1 LANKEIYLIQILKK
15 LDTLDTFYIKI
26 SDMKYSVDKRDHY
39 TIFTLQEDNLNS
51 VIAPD
56 LKADFILL
64 QSEGIRNFILDLS
77 PVNFVDS
84 SGLSAILTANRLWK
98 GDNGSFVLMG
108 INNPNVKKLIE
119 ISRLDS
125 ILAISP
131 NLTGAI
137 EHIRMEEVE
146 RRLRKEFED

>member
-1 LANKEIYLIQILKK
+1 
-15 LDTLDTFYIKI
+15 
-26 SDMKYSVDKRDHY
+26 MKYSVDKRDNY

-51 VIAPD
+51 VLAPD
-56 LKADFILL
+56 LKSDFIVL
-64 QSEGIRNFILDLS
+64 QKEGIKNFILDLANVS
-77 PVNFVDS
+77 FVDS

-98 GDNGSFVLMG
+98 GDNGTFVLTG
-108 INNPNVKKLIE
+108 ITNPNVKKLIE

-125 ILAISP
+125 ILAIAP
-131 NLTGAI
+131 NMTSAV

>member
-1 LANKEIYLIQILKK
+1 
-15 LDTLDTFYIKI
+15 
-26 SDMKYSVDKRDHY
+26 MKYSVDKRDNY

>member
-1 LANKEIYLIQILKK
+1 
-15 LDTLDTFYIKI
+15 
-26 SDMKYSVDKRDHY
+26 MKYSVDKRDNY

-51 VIAPD
+51 IIAPD
-56 LKADFILL
+56 LKSDFILL

-131 NLTGAI
+131 NLAGAV

>member
-1 LANKEIYLIQILKK
+1 
-15 LDTLDTFYIKI
+15 
-26 SDMKYSVDKRDHY
+26 MKYSVDKRDNY

-98 GDNGSFVLMG
+98 GDLGSFVLMG

-131 NLTGAI
+131 NLAGAI

>member
-1 LANKEIYLIQILKK
+1 
-15 LDTLDTFYIKI
+15 
-26 SDMKYSVDKRDHY
+26 MKYSVDRRDNY
-39 TIFTLQEDNLNS
+39 TIFQLQEDNLNS
-51 VIAPD
+51 IIAPD
-56 LKADFILL
+56 LKADFIML

-77 PVNFVDS
+77 LVNFVDS

-98 GDNGSFVLMG
+98 GDKGTFVLTG
-108 INNPNVKKLIE
+108 IVNPNVKKLIE

-125 ILAISP
+125 ILALAP
-131 NLTGAI
+131 NMTTAV

>member
-1 LANKEIYLIQILKK
+1 
-15 LDTLDTFYIKI
+15 
-26 SDMKYSVDKRDHY
+26 MKYSVDKRDNY

-98 GDNGSFVLMG
+98 GDIGSFVLMG

-131 NLTGAI
+131 NLAGAI

>member
-1 LANKEIYLIQILKK
+1 
-15 LDTLDTFYIKI
+15 
-26 SDMKYSVDKRDHY
+26 MKYSVDKRDNY

-51 VIAPD
+51 IIAPD

-108 INNPNVKKLIE
+108 VNNPNVKKLIE

-131 NLTGAI
+131 NLAGAV

>member
-1 LANKEIYLIQILKK
+1 
-15 LDTLDTFYIKI
+15 
-26 SDMKYSVDKRDHY
+26 MKYSVDKRDNY

-98 GDNGSFVLMG
+98 GDVGSFVLMG

-131 NLTGAI
+131 NLAGAI